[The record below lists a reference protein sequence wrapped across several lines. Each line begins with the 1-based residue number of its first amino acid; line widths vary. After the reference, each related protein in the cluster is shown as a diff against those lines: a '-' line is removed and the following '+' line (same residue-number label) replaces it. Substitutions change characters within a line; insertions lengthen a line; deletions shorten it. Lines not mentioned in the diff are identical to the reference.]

1 MFVLFWSRRPN
12 SDSVMLRLPTVGRA
26 LTGVAKGSLAPPTS
40 VRTSVRAASNLV
52 EVFVDGKSVEVEP
65 GTTVLQACEKAGIQ
79 IPRFCYHERL
89 SVAGNCRMC
98 LVEIER
104 APKPVAACAM
114 PVMKGWNI
122 LTNSE
127 KTRKAREGVMEFLLA
142 NHPLDCPI
150 CDQGGECDLQDQSM
164 QFGSDRSRF
173 TEGKRAVEDK
183 NIGPLIKTIMTR
195 CIQCTRCVRFA
206 SEIAGVEDLGTT
218 GRGNNLQIGTYVE
231 KMFMSELSGNV
242 IDVCPVGA
250 LTSKPYAFTARPWE
264 TRKTESIDVLD
275 ALGSNIVVSTRG
287 GEVMRVLPR
296 LNEEINEEWI
306 SDKTRFAYDG
316 LKRQRLTQPM
326 VKDDSGQLTPTTWED
341 ALTRVAG
348 ALQGVQGSEMA
359 AVVGGM
365 ADAEAL
371 VSLKDLLNR
380 LDSEN
385 LCTEEVFP
393 TAGAGTDLRSNY
405 LLNSRI
411 SGIEESDLLLLVGTN
426 PRYEAPLFNA
436 RIRKSWLH
444 NELRVAVVGHEVD
457 LSYSYEH
464 LGEETSVLK
473 ELANGTHPF
482 CQVLAS
488 AKRPVVVV
496 GSSALQRED
505 GAGILSAVSS
515 IAQNARV
522 SSGVEEGWRV
532 LNVLHRVASQ
542 VAALDLG
549 YKPGVDSIR
558 QNPPK
563 VLYLLGADAGCV
575 SRDDL
580 PKNALIIYQ
589 GHHGDVG
596 APMADIILPGAAYTE
611 KNATYVNT
619 EGRSQHTKV
628 AVTPPG
634 VAREDW
640 RIIRALSEL
649 AGVSLPYDSLEEV
662 RSRLSEVSPNLVRY
676 DDVEE
681 ANYFRQANQLAQTV
695 NQDLISGP
703 LIPPQVSV
711 KDFYMTD
718 SISRASQTMAKCV
731 KAATE
736 GAAAVDEPSV
746 C

>member
-1 MFVLFWSRRPN
+1 
-12 SDSVMLRLPTVGRA
+12 MLRLPHVGRA
-26 LTGVAKGSLAPPTS
+26 LAGAAKSNLAPSST
-40 VRTSVRAASNLV
+40 VRTAVRAASNMV
-52 EVFVDGKSVEVEP
+52 EVFVDGKPVEVEP
-65 GTTVLQACEKAGIQ
+65 GTTVLQACEKVGIQ

-98 LVEIER
+98 LVEIEK

-164 QFGSDRSRF
+164 QFGADRSRF
-173 TEGKRAVEDK
+173 LEDKRAVEDK

-195 CIQCTRCVRFA
+195 CIQCTRCVRFG

-218 GRGNNLQIGTYVE
+218 GRGNNMQIGTYVE
-231 KMFMSELSGNV
+231 KMFMSEMSGNV
-242 IDVCPVGA
+242 IDICPVGA

-275 ALGSNIVVSTRG
+275 AVGSNIVVSTRG

-296 LNEEINEEWI
+296 LNEDINEEWI

-326 VKDDSGQLTPTTWED
+326 VKDASGQLTSTTWED
-341 ALTRVAG
+341 VLTRVAG
-348 ALQGVQGSEMA
+348 AVSGSSEVA
-359 AVVGGM
+359 AIVGGM
-365 ADAEAL
+365 ADAETL

-380 LDSEN
+380 FNSDN

-393 TAGAGTDLRSNY
+393 MSGAGTDLRSNY

-411 SGIEESDLLLLVGTN
+411 AGIEDSDVLLLIGTN
-426 PRYEAPLFNA
+426 PRYEAPLFNS
-436 RIRKSWLH
+436 RVRKSWLH
-444 NELRVAVVGHEVD
+444 NELRVAVVGHQVD
-457 LSYSYEH
+457 LSYTYDH
-464 LGEETSVLK
+464 LGEETSVLQD
-473 ELANGTHPF
+473 LANGTHPF
-482 CQVLAS
+482 CEVLS
-488 AKRPVVVV
+488 AAQRPVVIV
-496 GSSALQRED
+496 GSAALQRED
-505 GAGILSAVSS
+505 GGAILSAVST

-522 SSGVEEGWRV
+522 SSGVEEGWKV

-549 YKPGVDSIR
+549 YKAGVDAIR
-558 QNPPK
+558 KNPPK
-563 VLYLLGADAGCV
+563 VLFLLGADAGCIT
-575 SRDDL
+575 RADL
-580 PKNALIIYQ
+580 PKDCLIIYQ

-611 KNATYVNT
+611 KNGTYVNT
-619 EGRSQHTKV
+619 EGRSQHTRV

-634 VAREDW
+634 MAREDW
-640 RIIRALSEL
+640 KIIRAISEL
-649 AGVSLPYDSLEEV
+649 AGVPLPYDSVDEV
-662 RSRLSEVSPNLVRY
+662 RSRLAEISPNLVRY

-681 ANYFRQANQLAQTV
+681 ANYFKQANELAQAVDQT
-695 NQDLISGP
+695 LIAEP
-703 LIPPQVSV
+703 LVPPQLTV

-731 KAATE
+731 KAVTE

>member
-1 MFVLFWSRRPN
+1 
-12 SDSVMLRLPTVGRA
+12 MLRLPSVGRA
-26 LTGVAKGSLAPPTS
+26 LASAAKSSMALNTVP
-40 VRTSVRAASNLV
+40 VRAASNMV
-52 EVFVDGKSVEVEP
+52 EVFVDGKSLEVET
-65 GTTVLQACEKAGIQ
+65 GTTVLQACEKAGVQ

-104 APKPVAACAM
+104 VVKPVAACAM

-242 IDVCPVGA
+242 IDICPVGA
-250 LTSKPYAFTARPWE
+250 LTSKPYAFTSRPWE

-275 ALGSNIVVSTRG
+275 AVGSNILVSTRG
-287 GEVMRVLPR
+287 GEVMRVMPR
-296 LNEEINEEWI
+296 LNEDINEEWI

-326 VKDDSGQLTPTTWED
+326 VKDDAGQLTPTTWED

-348 ALQGVQGSEMA
+348 ALQSVQGNEVA
-359 AVVGGM
+359 AIAGGM
-365 ADAEAL
+365 ADAETL

-393 TAGAGTDLRSNY
+393 MSGAGTDLRSNY

-411 SGIEESDLLLLVGTN
+411 AGIEECDLLLLVGTN

-444 NELRVAVVGHEVD
+444 NELRVAMVGHNVD
-457 LSYSYEH
+457 LSFTYDH

-482 CQVLAS
+482 CEVLSA

-505 GAGILSAVSS
+505 GAAILSVVSS
-515 IAQNARV
+515 IAQNART
-522 SSGVEEGWRV
+522 SSGVEEGWKV

-549 YKPGVDSIR
+549 YKAGVDAIR
-558 QNPPK
+558 ATPPK
-563 VLYLLGADAGCV
+563 VLFLLGADAGCIT
-575 SRDDL
+575 RADL
-580 PKNALIIYQ
+580 PKESLIIYQ

-596 APMADIILPGAAYTE
+596 APMADIVLPGAAYTE

-619 EGRSQHTKV
+619 EGRSQHTRL
-628 AVTPPG
+628 AVSAPG
-634 VAREDW
+634 MAREDW
-640 RIIRALSEL
+640 KIIRAVSEL
-649 AGVSLPYDSLEEV
+649 AGVTLPYDSVEEV
-662 RSRLSEVSPNLVRY
+662 RSRLAEVSPNLVRY

-681 ANYFRQANQLAQTV
+681 ANYFKQANELAQAV
-695 NQDLISGP
+695 NQELIASP
-703 LIPPQVSV
+703 LVPPQLSA

-731 KAATE
+731 KAVTE
-736 GAAAVDEPSV
+736 GSVGEPSI

>member
-1 MFVLFWSRRPN
+1 M
-12 SDSVMLRLPTVGRA
+12 RLPNVGRA
-26 LTGVAKGSLAPPTS
+26 LAGAAKSSLAPSNT
-40 VRTSVRAASNLV
+40 VRTPVRAASNMV
-52 EVFVDGKSVEVEP
+52 EVFVDGKPMEVEP

-98 LVEIER
+98 LVEIEK

-275 ALGSNIVVSTRG
+275 AVGSNIIVSTRG
-287 GEVMRVLPR
+287 GEVMRVMPR
-296 LNEEINEEWI
+296 LNEDVNEEWI

-348 ALQGVQGSEMA
+348 ALQSVQGSEVA
-359 AVVGGM
+359 AIAGGM

-380 LDSEN
+380 LNSEN

-393 TAGAGTDLRSNY
+393 MSGAGTDLRSNY

-411 SGIEESDLLLLVGTN
+411 AGIEDCDLLLLVGTN

-444 NELRVAVVGHEVD
+444 NELRVAMVGHNVD
-457 LSYSYEH
+457 LSFSYDH

-473 ELANGTHPF
+473 ELADGTHPF
-482 CQVLAS
+482 CQVLSS
-488 AKRPVVVV
+488 AKRPVVIV

-505 GAGILSAVSS
+505 GAAILSTVST
-515 IAQNARV
+515 IAQNART
-522 SSGVEEGWRV
+522 SSGVEEGWKV
-532 LNVLHRVASQ
+532 LNVLHRVAGQ

-549 YKPGVDSIR
+549 YKAGVDAIR
-558 QNPPK
+558 ANPPK
-563 VLYLLGADAGCV
+563 VLFLLGADAGCIT
-575 SRDDL
+575 RADL
-580 PKNALIIYQ
+580 PKDSLVIYQ

-619 EGRSQHTKV
+619 EGRSQHTRV
-628 AVTPPG
+628 AVTAPG
-634 VAREDW
+634 LAREDW
-640 RIIRALSEL
+640 KILRAVSEL
-649 AGVSLPYDSLEEV
+649 AGVALPYDSLEEV
-662 RSRLSEVSPNLVRY
+662 RSRLAEVSPNLVRY

-681 ANYFRQANQLAQTV
+681 ANYFKQANELAQAV
-695 NQDLISGP
+695 NQDLVAGP
-703 LIPPQVSV
+703 LVPPQLTA

-731 KAATE
+731 KAVTE

>member
-1 MFVLFWSRRPN
+1 
-12 SDSVMLRLPTVGRA
+12 MLRFPAVGRA
-26 LTGVAKGSLAPPTS
+26 LAGAAHSKGCLTS
-40 VRTSVRAASNLV
+40 SSNVRTSVRASSNMV
-52 EVFVDGKSVEVEP
+52 EVFVDGKPVMVEP
-65 GTTVLQACEKAGIQ
+65 GTTVLQACEKVGVQ

-164 QFGSDRSRF
+164 MFGSDRSRF

-183 NIGPLIKTIMTR
+183 NMGPLIKTIMTR

-218 GRGNNLQIGTYVE
+218 GRGNSMQIGTYVE
-231 KMFMSELSGNV
+231 KMFMSEMSGNV

-250 LTSKPYAFTARPWE
+250 LTSKPYAFTSRPWE

-275 ALGSNIVVSTRG
+275 AVGSNIVVSTRG
-287 GEVMRVLPR
+287 GEVMRILPR
-296 LNEEINEEWI
+296 LNEEVNEEWI

-326 VKDDSGQLTPTTWED
+326 VKDSSGQLVQTTWED
-341 ALTRVAG
+341 ALTRVA
-348 ALQGVQGSEMA
+348 AMLQGVQKSEVA
-359 AVVGGM
+359 AIAGGM
-365 ADAEAL
+365 VDAEAL
-371 VSLKDLLNR
+371 VALKDLLNK
-380 LDSEN
+380 LDSEA

-405 LLNSRI
+405 LMNSRI
-411 SGIEESDLLLLVGTN
+411 AGIEECDLLLLIGTN

-436 RIRKSWLH
+436 RVRKSWLH
-444 NELRVAVVGHEVD
+444 NELQVALVGHEVD
-457 LSYSYEH
+457 LSYTYNH
-464 LGEETSVLK
+464 LGDSTQVLQEIAAGK
-473 ELANGTHPF
+473 HQF
-482 CQVLAS
+482 CQVLAQS
-488 AKRPVVVV
+488 KRPVVVV
-496 GSSALQRED
+496 GSSCLQRAD
-505 GAGILSAVSS
+505 GAAILSAVST

-522 SSGVEEGWRV
+522 SSGVEEGWKV

-549 YKPGVDSIR
+549 YKPGVEAIR
-558 QNPPK
+558 KNPPK
-563 VLYLLGADAGCV
+563 VLFLLGADAGCITRV
-575 SRDDL
+575 DL
-580 PKNALIIYQ
+580 PKDSFIIYQ

-596 APMADIILPGAAYTE
+596 APMADVILPGAAYTE

-619 EGRSQHTKV
+619 EGRAQQTRV
-628 AVTPPG
+628 AVTAPG
-634 VAREDW
+634 MAREDW
-640 RIIRALSEL
+640 KILRAVSEL
-649 AGVSLPYDSLEEV
+649 AGVALPYDTLEEV
-662 RSRLSEVSPNLVRY
+662 RDRLAEVAPNLVRY

-681 ANYFRQANQLAQTV
+681 ANYFKQANELSKAV
-695 NQDLISGP
+695 NQSLLADP
-703 LIPPQVSV
+703 LVPPQLSV

-718 SISRASQTMAKCV
+718 PISRASQTMAKCV
-731 KAATE
+731 KAVTE
-736 GAAAVDEPSV
+736 GAAAVEEPDI

>member
-1 MFVLFWSRRPN
+1 
-12 SDSVMLRLPTVGRA
+12 MLRLPIVGRA
-26 LTGVAKGSLAPPTS
+26 LAGAAKGSRAPSST
-40 VRTSVRAASNLV
+40 VRTPVRAASNMV
-52 EVFVDGKSVEVEP
+52 EVFVDGKPVEVEP
-65 GTTVLQACEKAGIQ
+65 GTTVLQACEKVGIQ

-98 LVEIER
+98 LVEIEK

-173 TEGKRAVEDK
+173 SEAKRAVEDK

-275 ALGSNIVVSTRG
+275 AVGSNIVVSTRG
-287 GEVMRVLPR
+287 GEVMRVMPR
-296 LNEEINEEWI
+296 LNEDVNEEWI

-348 ALQGVQGSEMA
+348 ALQSVQGSEVA
-359 AVVGGM
+359 AIAGGM

-371 VSLKDLLNR
+371 ISLKDLLNR

-405 LLNSRI
+405 LLNTRI
-411 SGIEESDLLLLVGTN
+411 AGIEDCDLLLLIGTN

-444 NELRVAVVGHEVD
+444 NELHVAMVGHNVD
-457 LSYSYEH
+457 LSYTYDH
-464 LGEETSVLK
+464 LGEDTSVLK

-482 CQVLAS
+482 CQVLSA
-488 AKRPVVVV
+488 AKRPVVIV

-505 GAGILSAVSS
+505 GAAILSTVST
-515 IAQNARV
+515 IAQNART
-522 SSGVEEGWRV
+522 SSGVEEGWKV

-549 YKPGVDSIR
+549 YKAGVDAIR
-558 QNPPK
+558 KNPPK
-563 VLYLLGADAGCV
+563 VLFLLGADAGCIT
-575 SRDDL
+575 RADL
-580 PKNALIIYQ
+580 PKDSLIIYQ

-619 EGRSQHTKV
+619 EGRSQQTRV
-628 AVTPPG
+628 AVTAPG

-640 RIIRALSEL
+640 KIIRAVSEL
-649 AGVSLPYDSLEEV
+649 AGVTLPYDSMDEV
-662 RSRLSEVSPNLVRY
+662 RSRLAEVSPNLVRY
-676 DDVEE
+676 EDVEE
-681 ANYFRQANQLAQTV
+681 ANYFKQANELAKAV
-695 NQDLISGP
+695 NQDLIAAP
-703 LIPPQVSV
+703 LVPPQLTA

-731 KAATE
+731 KAITE

>member
-1 MFVLFWSRRPN
+1 
-12 SDSVMLRLPTVGRA
+12 MLRLPNVGRA
-26 LTGVAKGSLAPPTS
+26 LAGAAKSNLAPSNS
-40 VRTSVRAASNLV
+40 VRTPVRAASNMV
-52 EVFVDGKSVEVEP
+52 EVFVDGKAVEVEA
-65 GTTVLQACEKAGIQ
+65 GTTVLQACEKVGVQ

-164 QFGSDRSRF
+164 QFGTDRSRF

-275 ALGSNIVVSTRG
+275 AVGSNIVVSTRG
-287 GEVMRVLPR
+287 GEVMRVMPR
-296 LNEEINEEWI
+296 TNEDVNEEWI

-316 LKRQRLTQPM
+316 LKRQRLTLPM
-326 VKDDSGQLTPTTWED
+326 VKDASGQLTPTTWED
-341 ALTRVAG
+341 VLTRVAG
-348 ALQGVQGSEMA
+348 VLQGVQGSEVA
-359 AVVGGM
+359 AIAGGM
-365 ADAEAL
+365 VDAESL

-380 LDSEN
+380 LNSDN
-385 LCTEEVFP
+385 LCTEELFP
-393 TAGAGTDLRSNY
+393 MAGAGTDLRSNY

-411 SGIEESDLLLLVGTN
+411 AGIEDCDLLLLIGTN

-444 NELRVAVVGHEVD
+444 NELRVALVGREVD
-457 LSYSYEH
+457 LSYSYDH
-464 LGEETSVLK
+464 LGEEASVLQ

-482 CQVLAS
+482 NKVLSS

-496 GSSALQRED
+496 GSSALQRD
-505 GAGILSAVSS
+505 DSAAIWGTVST
-515 IAQNARV
+515 IAQNART
-522 SSGVEEGWRV
+522 SSGVEEGWKV

-549 YKPGVDSIR
+549 YKAGVEAIR
-558 QNPPK
+558 KNPPK
-563 VLYLLGADAGCV
+563 VLFLLGADAGCIT
-575 SRDDL
+575 RADL
-580 PKNALIIYQ
+580 PKDSLIIYQ

-596 APMADIILPGAAYTE
+596 APMADIILPGSAYTE
-611 KNATYVNT
+611 KTGTYVNT
-619 EGRSQHTKV
+619 EGRSQQTRV
-628 AVTPPG
+628 AVTAPG
-634 VAREDW
+634 MAREDW
-640 RIIRALSEL
+640 KILRAISEL
-649 AGVSLPYDSLEEV
+649 AGLTLPYDNLDEV
-662 RSRLSEVSPNLVRY
+662 RARLAEVSPNLVRY

-681 ANYFRQANQLAQTV
+681 ANYFKQANELSEAV
-695 NQDLISGP
+695 NQSLLTAP
-703 LIPPQVSV
+703 LVPPQLTA

-731 KAATE
+731 KALTE
-736 GAAAVDEPSV
+736 GADSIDEPSI